1 MPVIT
6 AIFRADTS
14 RQSEMQSQ
22 KLKELNS
29 TPIRQLMWR
38 YFWPSFIGVMA
49 NSLYNIVDR
58 IFIGQAVGAEALSGV
73 TAVFPIMIIMT
84 AFGMLI
90 GIGASV
96 QVSLSL
102 GRKDLETAQKILGN
116 ATTLII
122 LVSIVITI
130 AGFLVKGPMLRL
142 FGANDTTIGYANDY
156 LNYILLGSVMH
167 HFGFSMNGI
176 IRAEG
181 NARIAMYSMLISAG
195 INVPLDALFVLY
207 LGMGVKGAAIAT
219 VISMSLLAVWVLAH
233 FLGKRCVVPLRR
245 KYIGMQPEIILAIVS
260 IGISPF
266 LMQAAN
272 SVVQALLNLNL
283 IKYGGDLAVG
293 AMGIV
298 NSVVFLI
305 ITSIIALNMACQPI
319 IGYNYGACNFVRV
332 KETLRLAII
341 IATLI
346 STICWVITNLIPAVI
361 IRAFVAHNGALISL
375 GVQGLRLFLLT
386 LPVVGFQIVMG
397 NYFQSIGK
405 ASTAVFLTLLRQV
418 FILIP
423 LLLIL
428 PPLMGLSGVWLAA
441 PISDTGSAIVCCTLL
456 LMEWKRISRA
466 PAGTLC
472 RESS

>member
-1 MPVIT
+1 
-6 AIFRADTS
+6 
-14 RQSEMQSQ
+14 MQS
-22 KLKELNS
+22 KTIKELSS
-29 TPIRQLMWR
+29 TPIRPLLWR

-49 NSLYNIVDR
+49 NSLYNIIDR

-102 GRKDLETAQKILGN
+102 GRKDMEKAQRILGN
-116 ATTLII
+116 AAVLVL
-122 LVSIVITI
+122 LVSAVLTIT
-130 AGFLVKGPMLRL
+130 GFLMKGPMLRL
-142 FGANDTTIGYANDY
+142 FGASDTTIGYADDY
-156 LNYILLGSVMH
+156 LNIILLGSVMH

-195 INVPLDALFVLY
+195 INVPLDALFILRWN
-207 LGMGVKGAAIAT
+207 MGVKGAAIAT
-219 VISMSLLAVWVLAH
+219 VISMSLLSVWVLFH
-233 FLGKRCVVPLRR
+233 FRGKRCVVPLRK
-245 KYIGMQPEIILAIVS
+245 KYLRIQPDIVLAIVS
-260 IGISPF
+260 IGVSPF

-305 ITSIIALNMACQPI
+305 ITSIIALNMATQPI
-319 IGYNYGACNFVRV
+319 IGYNYGACNYARV
-332 KETLRLAII
+332 KETLKLAIF

-346 STICWVITNLIPAVI
+346 SAVSWVITNLVPAAIVK
-361 IRAFVAHNGALISL
+361 AFVSNDEALLAL
-375 GVQGLRLFLLT
+375 GIQGLRLFLLM
-386 LPVVGFQIVMG
+386 LPVVGFQIVTG

-405 ASTAVFLTLLRQV
+405 ASTAAFLTLLRQV
-418 FILIP
+418 FLLIP
-423 LLLIL
+423 LLFFL
-428 PPLMGLSGVWLAA
+428 PSLMGLRGVWLAA
-441 PISDTGSAIVCCTLL
+441 PISDTGSAIVCCAMLYR
-456 LMEWKRISRA
+456 EWKRISA
-466 PAGTLC
+466 ATA
-472 RESS
+472 RE

>member
-1 MPVIT
+1 
-6 AIFRADTS
+6 
-14 RQSEMQSQ
+14 
-22 KLKELNS
+22 
-29 TPIRQLMWR
+29 
-38 YFWPSFIGVMA
+38 
-49 NSLYNIVDR
+49 
-58 IFIGQAVGAEALSGV
+58 
-73 TAVFPIMIIMT
+73 
-84 AFGMLI
+84 
-90 GIGASV
+90 
-96 QVSLSL
+96 
-102 GRKDLETAQKILGN
+102 
-116 ATTLII
+116 
-122 LVSIVITI
+122 
-130 AGFLVKGPMLRL
+130 
-142 FGANDTTIGYANDY
+142 
-156 LNYILLGSVMH
+156 
-167 HFGFSMNGI
+167 
-176 IRAEG
+176 
-181 NARIAMYSMLISAG
+181 
-195 INVPLDALFVLY
+195 
-207 LGMGVKGAAIAT
+207 
-219 VISMSLLAVWVLAH
+219 
-233 FLGKRCVVPLRR
+233 
-245 KYIGMQPEIILAIVS
+245 
-260 IGISPF
+260 
-266 LMQAAN
+266 
-272 SVVQALLNLNL
+272 
-283 IKYGGDLAVG
+283 
-293 AMGIV
+293 
-298 NSVVFLI
+298 
-305 ITSIIALNMACQPI
+305 MACQPI